1 MNDHTYQPSSG
12 AKGPHLR
19 SLERFL
25 RERPQ
30 ITGFKL
36 YDWIRTLDTEQ
47 LGRIHYQVR
56 GIWACLG
63 TETPPAE
70 QAQDVVDVA
79 ILAYGAELR
88 GVSPQRA
95 IKELP
100 IALASITSASLVE
113 LFARKGWVMVT
124 ERISIRPRGEL
135 PYKVTKEGCV
145 QSDFV
150 EDSLARSLLKSQT
163 RR

>member
-1 MNDHTYQPSSG
+1 MNDEMYQQSSAG
-12 AKGPHLR
+12 NGPHLK

-25 RERPQ
+25 RARPQ
-30 ITGFKL
+30 ATSFKL
-36 YDWIRTLDTEQ
+36 YDWLRTLDTEQ
-47 LGRIHYQVR
+47 LGRMHYQVR
-56 GIWACLG
+56 GIWACLSMKSA
-63 TETPPAE
+63 PAE
-70 QAQDVVDVA
+70 QAQDLVDVA
-79 ILAYGAELR
+79 ILAYGAELP
-88 GVSPQRA
+88 GVSHERVMR
-95 IKELP
+95 ELP
-100 IALASITSASLVE
+100 IALASITSASLIE

-150 EDSLARSLLKSQT
+150 EDGLARSLLKSQT